1 MKSGFLA
8 GVLAVALSVASAFP
22 GTALA
27 QSNELPVCNESS
39 LWSVAETL
47 QVDALGTLRL
57 TFLCTPDGWL
67 LVGAS
72 YCSITG
78 SCSSD

>member
-8 GVLAVALSVASAFP
+8 GVLAVALSAASAFP
-22 GTALA
+22 ETARA
-27 QSNELPVCNESS
+27 QSTELPTCDESS
-39 LWSVAETL
+39 LWSVAETVE
-47 QVDALGTLRL
+47 VDALGTLRL

-72 YCSITG
+72 YCSISGT
-78 SCSSD
+78 CSSD

>member
-22 GTALA
+22 GAAKA
-27 QSNELPVCNESS
+27 QSGELPGCDETS
-39 LWSVAETL
+39 LWSVAETVR
-47 QVDALGTLRL
+47 VDALGTLRL
-57 TFLCTPDGWL
+57 TYLCTPDGWL

-72 YCSITG
+72 FCAITG
-78 SCSSD
+78 NCSSD